1 MSSAKSPALNPAD
14 LHDALQTALIEVSEN
29 AYFVFVEPADHA
41 QFADAVGLVKDAWLK
56 VSVAFEG
63 SFAGAVE
70 IVMPEPLGMWL
81 VTSLLGMQG
90 HETLEEVAQ
99 FDGVG
104 EFANMV
110 CGAWLS
116 RLSDRLPVRAAC
128 ARRDENDRRLDAVVR
143 QRPVGADLPDGDD
156 QRVADA
162 DFDPGRTDAQKD
174 SGRRR
179 LEYGVDD
186 GTHAAGQKCVRR
198 GGRP

>member
-29 AYFVFVEPADHA
+29 AYFVFVEPADHV

-90 HETLEEVAQ
+90 HESLEEVAQ

-116 RLSDRLPVRAAC
+116 RCAGDRAFRLGPPLVARISSPAA
-128 ARRDENDRRLDAVVR
+128 
-143 QRPVGADLPDGDD
+143 GA
-156 QRVADA
+156 
-162 DFDPGRTDAQKD
+162 
-174 SGRRR
+174 SGRSWLGIGNRPAAIDVW
-179 LEYGVDD
+179 LHPAPDAAV
-186 GTHAAGQKCVRR
+186 TAAGA
-198 GGRP
+198 

>member
-41 QFADAVGLVKDAWLK
+41 QFADAVGLVKDTWLK
-56 VSVAFEG
+56 ASVAFEG

-70 IVMPEPLGMWL
+70 ITLPEPLGQWL

-90 HETLEEVAQ
+90 DERLGEPQQ

-116 RLSDRLPVRAAC
+116 RLSDDCLFELRVPAVTRMTAGWTPLVENRGRQEMVCRMVTINELP
-128 ARRDENDRRLDAVVR
+128 
-143 QRPVGADLPDGDD
+143 
-156 QRVADA
+156 
-162 DFDPGRTDAQKD
+162 
-174 SGRRR
+174 
-179 LEYGVDD
+179 
-186 GTHAAGQKCVRR
+186 
-198 GGRP
+198 